1 MARRISDIVPLLF
14 ITLLCVGFVEGGY
27 LALEYFL
34 MKDQTE
40 KKSAVQQ
47 SVAEP
52 VQRPKVAQKK
62 HDYRIILE
70 RNIFGAPPAGN
81 AVETVVNVPAKDL
94 EETTLKIALKGTI
107 HGVEESDRAIILDQ
121 KSRTQQLYQKG
132 DGIQGA
138 FVKEILR
145 GRVILSHNGNDETL
159 DMSDTAGS
167 AEVARR
173 PVAVAPRRIRKK
185 ASSRV
190 APRVQNRPARR
201 VRKPRIIRPLK
212 PVTGASKS

>member
-81 AVETVVNVPAKDL
+81 AAETVVNVPAKDL

-173 PVAVAPRRIRKK
+173 PVAVAPRRTRKK

-212 PVTGASKS
+212 PVAGASKS

>member
-34 MKDQTE
+34 MKDQTDR
-40 KKSAVQQ
+40 KNTVQQ
-47 SVAEP
+47 SVAKP
-52 VQRPKVAQKK
+52 AQKPKAAPKK
-62 HDYRIILE
+62 HDYKIILQ
-70 RNIFGAPPAGN
+70 RNLFGAPPAAN
-81 AVETVVNVPAKDL
+81 VAETVVNAPAKDL

-167 AEVARR
+167 AEVAG
-173 PVAVAPRRIRKK
+173 PVAVAPRRTRKK

>member
-81 AVETVVNVPAKDL
+81 AAETVVNVPAKDL

-167 AEVARR
+167 AEVAG
-173 PVAVAPRRIRKK
+173 PVAVAPRRTRKK

>member
-1 MARRISDIVPLLF
+1 MAHRISDIVPILF

-34 MKDQTE
+34 VKDQGDRT
-40 KKSAVQQ
+40 STAQQ
-47 SVAEP
+47 LVAKP
-52 VQRPKVAQKK
+52 AQRTKVAPRK

-70 RNIFGAPPAGN
+70 RNLFGALPAAGV
-81 AVETVVNVPAKDL
+81 AEAVVNASTKDL

-107 HGVEESDRAIILDQ
+107 HGVDESDRAIILDQ

-167 AEVARR
+167 AEVAG
-173 PVAVAPRRIRKK
+173 PVAVAPRGTSKK
-185 ASSRV
+185 AVPRV
-190 APRVQNRPARR
+190 APRVQGRPARR
-201 VRKPRIIRPLK
+201 VIKPRIIRPLK
-212 PVTGASKS
+212 PVTGASKG

>member
-81 AVETVVNVPAKDL
+81 AAETVVNVPAKDL

-167 AEVARR
+167 AEVAGR

-212 PVTGASKS
+212 PVAGASKS

>member
-1 MARRISDIVPLLF
+1 MAHRLSDIVPLLF

-34 MKDQTE
+34 LKDQTDS
-40 KKSAVQQ
+40 KSTVQRSVADPVQKSKSA
-47 SVAEP
+47 P
-52 VQRPKVAQKK
+52 KK
-62 HDYRIILE
+62 HNYKIILE
-70 RNIFGAPPAGN
+70 RNLFGAPPAAGT
-81 AVETVVNVPAKDL
+81 AETVVKTTAKDL

-121 KSRTQQLYQKG
+121 KSKTQQLYQKG

-167 AEVARR
+167 AEVAG
-173 PVAVAPRRIRKK
+173 PVAVAPRRASKK
-185 ASSRV
+185 AASRV
-190 APRVQNRPARR
+190 APRVQGRPARR
-201 VRKPRIIRPLK
+201 VIKPRIIRPRK
-212 PVTGASKS
+212 PVTGASKG